1 MMLFNSLKYS
11 GGGVSNKAVSVL
23 DSFIY
28 SLSIKQFLRPYKE
41 LAIGLCIGDRK
52 WIRLWYFCWYY
63 IIKIV

>member
-52 WIRLWYFCWYY
+52 
-63 IIKIV
+63 